1 MGVAVLAVVAVVAV
15 IAVQGVVT
23 VVLGCGCHRGSSC
36 WVATAA
42 EVAGP
47 ATGYCSCSC
56 SSGMVASVAGDAVV
70 IVVVRA
76 VPVSSCR
83 CGW

>member
-1 MGVAVLAVVAVVAV
+1 MAVVVGVA
-15 IAVQGVVT
+15 IT
-23 VVLGCGCHRGSSC
+23 
-36 WVATAA
+36 A
-42 EVAGP
+42 EVAEP